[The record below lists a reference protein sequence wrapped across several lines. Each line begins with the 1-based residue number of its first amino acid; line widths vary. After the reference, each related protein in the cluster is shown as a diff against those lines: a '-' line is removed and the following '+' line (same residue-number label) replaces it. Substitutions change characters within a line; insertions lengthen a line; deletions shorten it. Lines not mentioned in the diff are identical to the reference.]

1 MTKTFEELGLSAQL
15 TKALPENGFK
25 APFPIQETA
34 IPLILQGKDV
44 VGQAHTGTGKTAA
57 FGLPILQQ
65 IKPGGPVQVLILAP
79 TRELAVQ
86 VTDEINRFAKYIGIR
101 AVTIYGGQSIN
112 LQLDKLRRGVQ
123 IIVATPGRLIDH
135 IKQGSIILDDVR
147 FVVLD
152 EADRMLDMGFIDD
165 IKFILFYVSE
175 DRQTC
180 LFSATMPPEILRL
193 AEEYMRQNKIEHV
206 RLNEEE
212 ITLETIDQSYLVVEE
227 REKFKHLVDFIRRNQ
242 NAKSQTIVFAATK
255 QRADRLAYKLRQEGF
270 SAVTIHGD
278 LSQKQRDNA
287 MHKFK
292 RGTED
297 ILVAT
302 DIAARGIDVQAVGNV
317 INYDVPEDPNVYF
330 HRIGRTARAGGE
342 GNAISLVSND
352 RISDFGRIL
361 AQTKLPIRKLN
372 DELGVIVPV
381 IAQRQPSFG
390 RGGGYRWRGGYGSRS
405 GYRNERGG
413 GERRYGSG
421 DGGGGSGGYRGSRSG
436 YRNERGGGERRY
448 GSGDGGG
455 GSGGYRGSRSQTGYG
470 RDRRRSRYGY
480 SRGYGSSN
488 NNNNY

>member
-15 TKALPENGFK
+15 TRALAENGFK

-65 IKPGGPVQVLILAP
+65 IKPGGSVQVLILAP

-86 VTDEINRFAKYIGIR
+86 VTDEINRFAKYTGIR

-123 IIVATPGRLIDH
+123 IVVATPGRLIDH
-135 IKQGSIILDDVR
+135 IKQGSIILDDVK

-165 IKFILFYVSE
+165 IKFILFYVNE

-193 AEEYMRQNKIEHV
+193 ADEYMRPNKIEHV

-212 ITLETIDQSYLVVEE
+212 ITLETIVQSYLVVEE
-227 REKFKHLVDFIRRNQ
+227 REKFKHLMDFIRDNHK
-242 NAKSQTIVFAATK
+242 AKSQTIVFAATK
-255 QRADRLAYKLRQEGF
+255 QRADRIAYKLRQEGF
-270 SAVTIHGD
+270 NAVTIHGD

-292 RGTED
+292 RGAED

-302 DIAARGIDVQAVGNV
+302 DIAARGIDVPSVGNV

-330 HRIGRTARAGGE
+330 HRFGRTARAGGE
-342 GNAISLVSND
+342 GKAISLVSND
-352 RISDFGRIL
+352 RVSDFERIL

-381 IAQRQPSFG
+381 IAQRQASYG
-390 RGGGYRWRGGYGSRS
+390 RSGGYRRHSGYGSRSGGGYGSRS
-405 GYRNERGG
+405 G
-413 GERRYGSG
+413 
-421 DGGGGSGGYRGSRSG
+421 GGYGSRSG
-436 YRNERGGGERRY
+436 GGYGSRSGGGYGNEHRVQRRY
-448 GSGDGGG
+448 DNNGNGGESGSDG
-455 GSGGYRGSRSQTGYG
+455 SQRSQTGYG

-480 SRGYGSSN
+480 SSGSNGY
-488 NNNNY
+488 

>member
-1 MTKTFEELGLSAQL
+1 MAKTFEQLGLSAQL
-15 TKALPENGFK
+15 TKALSENRFT

-65 IKPGGPVQVLILAP
+65 IKAGGSVQVLILAP

-86 VTDEINRFAKYIGIR
+86 VTDEINRFAKYTGIK

-123 IIVATPGRLIDH
+123 IVVATPGRLIDH

-165 IKFILFYVSE
+165 IKFILFYVND

-193 AEEYMRQNKIEHV
+193 AEEYMRPNKTEHI

-227 REKFKHLVDFIRRNQ
+227 REKFRHLMDFIRTNQ
-242 NAKSQTIVFAATK
+242 KAKSQTIVFAATK
-255 QRADRLAYKLRQEGF
+255 QRADRIAYKLRQEGF
-270 SAVTIHGD
+270 NAVTIHGD
-278 LSQKQRDNA
+278 LSQKQRDHA

-292 RGTED
+292 RGIED

-302 DIAARGIDVQAVGNV
+302 DIAARGIDVPSIGNV

-342 GNAISLVSND
+342 GKAISLVSND
-352 RISDFGRIL
+352 RISDFERIL
-361 AQTKLPIRKLN
+361 AQTKLPLRKLN
-372 DELGVIVPV
+372 DELGVVVPV
-381 IAQRQPSFG
+381 IAQHQASFG
-390 RGGGYRWRGGYGSRS
+390 RGGGYRWRSGSRSGGGYGSRS
-405 GYRNERGG
+405 GGYRNEHEGQRH
-413 GERRYGSG
+413 YGSG
-421 DGGGGSGGYRGSRSG
+421 DGGGG
-436 YRNERGGGERRY
+436 
-448 GSGDGGG
+448 
-455 GSGGYRGSRSQTGYG
+455 GSGGYSRSSSNSGYG
-470 RDRRRSRYGY
+470 RDRRRSRYGSSDGY
-480 SRGYGSSN
+480 RGGSSSNSN
-488 NNNNY
+488 NNY

>member
-15 TKALPENGFK
+15 TKALTENGFK
-25 APFPIQETA
+25 TPFPIQETA

-86 VTDEINRFAKYIGIR
+86 VTDEINRFAKYTGIK

-165 IKFILFYVSE
+165 IKFILFYVNE

-193 AEEYMRQNKIEHV
+193 ADEYMRQNKIEHV

-227 REKFKHLVDFIRRNQ
+227 REKFKHLMDFIRRNQ

-278 LSQKQRDNA
+278 LSQKQRDYA

-292 RGTED
+292 KGAED

-302 DIAARGIDVQAVGNV
+302 DIAARGIDVPAIGNV
-317 INYDVPEDPNVYF
+317 INYDVPEDPNLYF

-342 GNAISLVSND
+342 GKAISLVSND
-352 RISDFGRIL
+352 RVSDFGRIL

-381 IAQRQPSFG
+381 IAQRQASFG
-390 RGGGYRWRGGYGSRS
+390 RSGGYRPRGGYGSRN
-405 GYRNERGG
+405 GYRNDYGG
-413 GERRYGSG
+413 QRRYGRG
-421 DGGGGSGGYRGSRSG
+421 DGGGGSGGYGRSRT
-436 YRNERGGGERRY
+436 RP
-448 GSGDGGG
+448 
-455 GSGGYRGSRSQTGYG
+455 GYG

-480 SRGYGSSN
+480 NGSSSN

>member
-1 MTKTFEELGLSAQL
+1 MAKTFEELGLSAQL
-15 TKALPENGFK
+15 TKALAENGFK

-65 IKPGGPVQVLILAP
+65 IKPGGSVQVLILAP

-86 VTDEINRFAKYIGIR
+86 VTDEINRFAKYTGIK

-165 IKFILFYVSE
+165 IKFILFYVNE

-193 AEEYMRQNKIEHV
+193 ADEYMRPNKIEHI

-212 ITLETIDQSYLVVEE
+212 ITLETIEQSYLVVEE
-227 REKFKHLVDFIRRNQ
+227 REKFKHLMDFIRANQ
-242 NAKSQTIVFAATK
+242 KAKSQTIVFAATK
-255 QRADRLAYKLRQEGF
+255 QRADRIAYKLRQEGF
-270 SAVTIHGD
+270 NAVTIHGD

-302 DIAARGIDVQAVGNV
+302 DIAARGIDVPSVGNV
-317 INYDVPEDPNVYF
+317 INHDVPEDPNVYF
-330 HRIGRTARAGGE
+330 HRIGRTARAGAE
-342 GNAISLVSND
+342 GKAISLVSND
-352 RISDFGRIL
+352 RISDFERIL

-381 IAQRQPSFG
+381 IAQRQASYG
-390 RGGGYRWRGGYGSRS
+390 RGGGYRWRSGRSGGGYGGRS
-405 GYRNERGG
+405 GGGYGGRSGGGYRNEHGG
-413 GERRYGSG
+413 QRRYGSD
-421 DGGGGSGGYRGSRSG
+421 DGGGGSGGYRDSRS
-436 YRNERGGGERRY
+436 NA
-448 GSGDGGG
+448 
-455 GSGGYRGSRSQTGYG
+455 GYG
-470 RDRRRSRYGY
+470 RDRRRSRYG
-480 SRGYGSSN
+480 SSDANSGSSN
-488 NNNNY
+488 NY

>member
-1 MTKTFEELGLSAQL
+1 MAKTFEELGLSAQL
-15 TKALPENGFK
+15 TKALAENEFK
-25 APFPIQETA
+25 TPFPIQETA

-65 IKPGGPVQVLILAP
+65 IKPGGPVQVLILVP

-86 VTDEINRFAKYIGIR
+86 VTDEINRFAKYTGIKS
-101 AVTIYGGQSIN
+101 VTIYGGQSIN

-165 IKFILFYVSE
+165 IKFILFYVNE

-193 AEEYMRQNKIEHV
+193 ADEYMRQNKIEHV

-227 REKFKHLVDFIRRNQ
+227 REKFRHLMDFIRRNQ
-242 NAKSQTIVFAATK
+242 NSKSQTIVFAATK
-255 QRADRLAYKLRQEGF
+255 QRADRVAYKLRQEGF
-270 SAVTIHGD
+270 NAVTIHGD
-278 LSQKQRDNA
+278 LSQKQRDYA

-302 DIAARGIDVQAVGNV
+302 DIAARGIDVPAIGNV
-317 INYDVPEDPNVYF
+317 INYDVPDDPNVYF

-342 GNAISLVSND
+342 GKAISLVSND

-361 AQTKLPIRKLN
+361 AQTKFPIRKLN
-372 DELGVIVPV
+372 DELGIVVPV
-381 IAQRQPSFG
+381 IAQRQASFG
-390 RGGGYRWRGGYGSRS
+390 RGGGGGYRWRGGYGSRN
-405 GYRNERGG
+405 GYRNERSGG
-413 GERRYGSG
+413 GQRRYGSG
-421 DGGGGSGGYRGSRSG
+421 DGGRSSGGYRRSG
-436 YRNERGGGERRY
+436 
-448 GSGDGGG
+448 
-455 GSGGYRGSRSQTGYG
+455 SQTGYG

-480 SRGYGSSN
+480 SRGYGGSN
-488 NNNNY
+488 NYY

>member
-1 MTKTFEELGLSAQL
+1 VAFVDIKEKYTKVKWKMTKTFEELGLSAQL
-15 TKALPENGFK
+15 TKALTENGFK

-86 VTDEINRFAKYIGIR
+86 VTDEINRFAKYTGIKT
-101 AVTIYGGQSIN
+101 VTIYGGQSIN

-165 IKFILFYVSE
+165 IKFILFYVNE

-193 AEEYMRQNKIEHV
+193 ADEYMRQNKIEQV

-227 REKFKHLVDFIRRNQ
+227 REKFKHLTDFIRRNQ

-292 RGTED
+292 RGAED

-302 DIAARGIDVQAVGNV
+302 DIAARGIDVPAIGNV
-317 INYDVPEDPNVYF
+317 INYDVPEDPNIYF
-330 HRIGRTARAGGE
+330 HRIGRTARAWGVGK
-342 GNAISLVSND
+342 AISLVSND
-352 RISDFGRIL
+352 WVSDFERIL

-372 DELGVIVPV
+372 DELGIVVPV
-381 IAQRQPSFG
+381 IAQRQASFG
-390 RGGGYRWRGGYGSRS
+390 RSGGYRWRGGYGSRN
-405 GYRNERGG
+405 GYRNERGDG
-413 GERRYGSG
+413 GQRRYGSG
-421 DGGGGSGGYRGSRSG
+421 GSRGGY
-436 YRNERGGGERRY
+436 
-448 GSGDGGG
+448 
-455 GSGGYRGSRSQTGYG
+455 GGYGHSRSQTGGYG

-480 SRGYGSSN
+480 SSSSSN
-488 NNNNY
+488 NYNY

>member
-1 MTKTFEELGLSAQL
+1 VAFVDIKEKYTKVKWKMTKTFEELGLSAQL
-15 TKALPENGFK
+15 TKALTENGFK

-86 VTDEINRFAKYIGIR
+86 VTDEINRFAKYTGIKS
-101 AVTIYGGQSIN
+101 VTIYGGQSIN

-123 IIVATPGRLIDH
+123 IVVATPGRLIDH

-165 IKFILFYVSE
+165 IKFILFYVNE
-175 DRQTC
+175 DRQTY

-193 AEEYMRQNKIEHV
+193 ADEYMRQNKIEHV

-227 REKFKHLVDFIRRNQ
+227 REKFKHLTDFIRRNQ

-287 MHKFK
+287 MHRFK
-292 RGTED
+292 RGAED

-302 DIAARGIDVQAVGNV
+302 DIAARGIDVPAIGNV
-317 INYDVPEDPNVYF
+317 INYDVPEDPNIYF
-330 HRIGRTARAGGE
+330 HRIGRTARAWGE

-352 RISDFGRIL
+352 RVSDFERIL

-372 DELGVIVPV
+372 DELGIVVPV
-381 IAQRQPSFG
+381 IAQRQASFG
-390 RGGGYRWRGGYGSRS
+390 RSGGYRWRGGYGSRN
-405 GYRNERGG
+405 GYRNERNGG
-413 GERRYGSG
+413 GGQRRYGSG
-421 DGGGGSGGYRGSRSG
+421 GGRGGY
-436 YRNERGGGERRY
+436 
-448 GSGDGGG
+448 
-455 GSGGYRGSRSQTGYG
+455 GGYGHSRSQTGYG

-480 SRGYGSSN
+480 SGSSSSN
-488 NNNNY
+488 NY

>member
-15 TKALPENGFK
+15 TKALAENGFK
-25 APFPIQETA
+25 APFPIQEIA

-86 VTDEINRFAKYIGIR
+86 VTDEITRLAKYTGIR
-101 AVTIYGGQSIN
+101 AATIYGGQSIN

-135 IKQGSIILDDVR
+135 IKQGSIILDEVK

-165 IKFILFYVSE
+165 IKFILFYVNE
-175 DRQTC
+175 DRHTC

-193 AEEYMRQNKIEHV
+193 ADEYMRQNKIEHV

-227 REKFKHLVDFIRRNQ
+227 REKFKHLVDFIKSNQ
-242 NAKSQTIVFAATK
+242 KANSQTIVFAATK

-278 LSQKQRDNA
+278 LSQKQRDYA

-292 RGTED
+292 KGAED

-302 DIAARGIDVQAVGNV
+302 DIAARGIDVPAIGNV
-317 INYDVPEDPNVYF
+317 INYDVSEDPNLYF

-342 GNAISLVSND
+342 GKAISLVSND
-352 RISDFGRIL
+352 RISDFERIL

-372 DELGVIVPV
+372 DELGVVVPV
-381 IAQRQPSFG
+381 IAQRQASFG
-390 RGGGYRWRGGYGSRS
+390 RGGGGYRWRGGYGGRS
-405 GYRNERGG
+405 NYRNDGG
-413 GERRYGSG
+413 DGRRYGSG
-421 DGGGGSGGYRGSRSG
+421 GEGGRGYSGYRGN
-436 YRNERGGGERRY
+436 RNH
-448 GSGDGGG
+448 S
-455 GSGGYRGSRSQTGYG
+455 GYG

-480 SRGYGSSN
+480 SRGYGGSN
-488 NNNNY
+488 Y

>member
-15 TKALPENGFK
+15 TKALTENGFK

-34 IPLILQGKDV
+34 IPLILHGKDV

-86 VTDEINRFAKYIGIR
+86 VTDEIIRFAKYTGIR
-101 AVTIYGGQSIN
+101 AATIYGGQSIN

-165 IKFILFYVSE
+165 IKFILFYVNE

-227 REKFKHLVDFIRRNQ
+227 REKFKHLMDFIRRNQ

-255 QRADRLAYKLRQEGF
+255 QRADRIAYKLRQEGF

-292 RGTED
+292 RGAED

-302 DIAARGIDVQAVGNV
+302 DIAARGIDVPAIGNV
-317 INYDVPEDPNVYF
+317 INYDVPEDPNLYF

-342 GNAISLVSND
+342 GKAISLVSND
-352 RISDFGRIL
+352 RISDFERIL

-372 DELGVIVPV
+372 DELGVVVPV
-381 IAQRQPSFG
+381 IAQRQASFG
-390 RGGGYRWRGGYGSRS
+390 RGGGYRWRGGYGNRS
-405 GYRNERGG
+405 SYRNERGG
-413 GERRYGSG
+413 GERRYG
-421 DGGGGSGGYRGSRSG
+421 GGGGSS
-436 YRNERGGGERRY
+436 
-448 GSGDGGG
+448 
-455 GSGGYRGSRSQTGYG
+455 GYRGSRSQSGYG
-470 RDRRRSRYGY
+470 RDRRSSRYGNN
-480 SRGYGSSN
+480 RGYGGGSNNSN
-488 NNNNY
+488 NNY

>member
-15 TKALPENGFK
+15 TKALTENGFK

-86 VTDEINRFAKYIGIR
+86 VTDEIIRFAKYTGIR
-101 AVTIYGGQSIN
+101 AATIYGGQSIN

-165 IKFILFYVSE
+165 IKFILFYVNE

-227 REKFKHLVDFIRRNQ
+227 REKFKHLMDFIRRNQ

-255 QRADRLAYKLRQEGF
+255 QRADRIAYKLRQEGF

-292 RGTED
+292 RGAED

-302 DIAARGIDVQAVGNV
+302 DIAARGIDVPAIGNV
-317 INYDVPEDPNVYF
+317 INYDVPEDPNLYF

-342 GNAISLVSND
+342 GKAISLVSND
-352 RISDFGRIL
+352 RISDFERIL

-372 DELGVIVPV
+372 DELGVVVPV
-381 IAQRQPSFG
+381 IAQRQASFG

-421 DGGGGSGGYRGSRSG
+421 GGGGSS
-436 YRNERGGGERRY
+436 
-448 GSGDGGG
+448 
-455 GSGGYRGSRSQTGYG
+455 GYRGSRSQSGYG
-470 RDRRRSRYGY
+470 RDRRRSRYGN
-480 SRGYGSSN
+480 SHGYGGKQQQQQQLLAGTLFLKPAGSLFFDVFWRRHFRWVN
-488 NNNNY
+488 

>member
-1 MTKTFEELGLSAQL
+1 VAFVNIKEKYIQSEKEMTKTFEELGLSAQL
-15 TKALPENGFK
+15 TKALTENGFK
-25 APFPIQETA
+25 VPFPIQETA

-65 IKPGGPVQVLILAP
+65 IKSGGPVQVLILAP

-86 VTDEINRFAKYIGIR
+86 VTDEINRFAKYTGIK
-101 AVTIYGGQSIN
+101 AVTIYGGQSMN

-123 IIVATPGRLIDH
+123 IVVATPGRLIDH

-165 IKFILFYVSE
+165 IKFILFYVNE

-193 AEEYMRQNKIEHV
+193 ADEYMRQNKIEHV

-227 REKFKHLVDFIRRNQ
+227 REKFKHLMDFIRRNQ

-302 DIAARGIDVQAVGNV
+302 DIAARGIDVPAIGNV

-342 GNAISLVSND
+342 GKAISLVSND
-352 RISDFGRIL
+352 RISDFERIL

-372 DELGVIVPV
+372 DELGIVVPV
-381 IAQRQPSFG
+381 IAQRQASFG

-405 GYRNERGG
+405 GYRNEHAGG

-421 DGGGGSGGYRGSRSG
+421 NSGRGYSG
-436 YRNERGGGERRY
+436 YRHSRG
-448 GSGDGGG
+448 
-455 GSGGYRGSRSQTGYG
+455 QTGYG

-480 SRGYGSSN
+480 SRGYGGSN
-488 NNNNY
+488 NNYYY

>member
-1 MTKTFEELGLSAQL
+1 MTFHIFRGFCGYKRKIYTKSEWKMAKTFEELGLSAQL
-15 TKALPENGFK
+15 TKALAENEFK
-25 APFPIQETA
+25 TPFPIQETA

-86 VTDEINRFAKYIGIR
+86 VTDEINRFAKYTGIKS
-101 AVTIYGGQSIN
+101 VTIYGGQSIN

-165 IKFILFYVSE
+165 IKFILFYVNE

-193 AEEYMRQNKIEHV
+193 ADEYMRQNKIEHV

-227 REKFKHLVDFIRRNQ
+227 REKFRHLMDFIRRNQ
-242 NAKSQTIVFAATK
+242 NSKSQTIVFAATK
-255 QRADRLAYKLRQEGF
+255 QRADRVAYKLRQEGF
-270 SAVTIHGD
+270 NAVTIHGD
-278 LSQKQRDNA
+278 LSQKQRDYA

-302 DIAARGIDVQAVGNV
+302 DIAARGIDVPAIGNV
-317 INYDVPEDPNVYF
+317 INYDVPDDPNVYF

-342 GNAISLVSND
+342 GKAISLVSND
-352 RISDFGRIL
+352 RVSDFGRIL
-361 AQTKLPIRKLN
+361 AKTKLPIRKLN

-381 IAQRQPSFG
+381 IAQRQASFG
-390 RGGGYRWRGGYGSRS
+390 RSGGYRPRGGYGSRN
-405 GYRNERGG
+405 GYHNEYGG
-413 GERRYGSG
+413 GQRRYGRG
-421 DGGGGSGGYRGSRSG
+421 DGGGGSGGYGRSRT
-436 YRNERGGGERRY
+436 RP
-448 GSGDGGG
+448 
-455 GSGGYRGSRSQTGYG
+455 GYG

-480 SRGYGSSN
+480 GRGYGGSN
-488 NNNNY
+488 NYY

>member
-1 MTKTFEELGLSAQL
+1 MAKTFEELGLSAQL
-15 TKALPENGFK
+15 TRALTENEFK

-65 IKPGGPVQVLILAP
+65 IKPGGSVQVLILAP

-86 VTDEINRFAKYIGIR
+86 VTGEINRFAKYTGIK

-112 LQLDKLRRGVQ
+112 VQLDKLRRGVQ
-123 IIVATPGRLIDH
+123 IVVATPGRLIDH

-165 IKFILFYVSE
+165 IKFILFYVNE

-193 AEEYMRQNKIEHV
+193 ADEYMRPNKIEHI

-227 REKFKHLVDFIRRNQ
+227 REKFKHLMDFIRANQ
-242 NAKSQTIVFAATK
+242 KANSQTIVFAATK
-255 QRADRLAYKLRQEGF
+255 QRADRIAYKLRQEGF
-270 SAVTIHGD
+270 NAVTIHGD
-278 LSQKQRDNA
+278 LSQKQRDHA

-292 RGTED
+292 RGAED

-302 DIAARGIDVQAVGNV
+302 DIAARGIDVPSVGNV
-317 INYDVPEDPNVYF
+317 INYDVPEDPNLYF
-330 HRIGRTARAGGE
+330 HRIGRTARAGAE
-342 GNAISLVSND
+342 GKAISLVSND
-352 RISDFGRIL
+352 RVSDFERIL

-381 IAQRQPSFG
+381 IAQHQSSFG
-390 RGGGYRWRGGYGSRS
+390 RSGGGGGRWRGGGSGGGGYGGRS
-405 GYRNERGG
+405 GGYRNERSGG
-413 GERRYGSG
+413 QRSYASG
-421 DGGGGSGGYRGSRSG
+421 DGGGGSGGYRG
-436 YRNERGGGERRY
+436 N
-448 GSGDGGG
+448 
-455 GSGGYRGSRSQTGYG
+455 RSQTGYS
-470 RDRRRSRYGY
+470 RDRRRSRYGSNHGY
-480 SRGYGSSN
+480 SGGSN
-488 NNNNY
+488 NYS

>member
-1 MTKTFEELGLSAQL
+1 VAFVDIKQKIYKVKRKMTKTFEELGLSAQL
-15 TKALPENGFK
+15 TKALAENGFK

-86 VTDEINRFAKYIGIR
+86 VTDEINRFAKYTGIKS
-101 AVTIYGGQSIN
+101 VTIYGGQSIN

-165 IKFILFYVSE
+165 IKFILFYVNE

-193 AEEYMRQNKIEHV
+193 ADEYMRQNKIEHV

-227 REKFKHLVDFIRRNQ
+227 REKFKHLTDFIRRNQ

-278 LSQKQRDNA
+278 LSQKQRDYA

-292 RGTED
+292 KGAED

-302 DIAARGIDVQAVGNV
+302 DIAARGIDVPAIGNV

-330 HRIGRTARAGGE
+330 HRIGRTARALGE
-342 GNAISLVSND
+342 GKAISLVSND
-352 RISDFGRIL
+352 RVSDFGRIL
-361 AQTKLPIRKLN
+361 AKTKLPIRKLN
-372 DELGVIVPV
+372 DELGIVVPV
-381 IAQRQPSFG
+381 IAQRQASFG
-390 RGGGYRWRGGYGSRS
+390 RSGGYRPRGGYGSRN
-405 GYRNERGG
+405 GYRNEYGG
-413 GERRYGSG
+413 GQRRYGRG
-421 DGGGGSGGYRGSRSG
+421 DGGGGSGGYGRSRT
-436 YRNERGGGERRY
+436 RP
-448 GSGDGGG
+448 
-455 GSGGYRGSRSQTGYG
+455 GYG

-480 SRGYGSSN
+480 SGSSN
-488 NNNNY
+488 NNNY

>member
-15 TKALPENGFK
+15 TKALAENGFK
-25 APFPIQETA
+25 EPFPIQETA

-86 VTDEINRFAKYIGIR
+86 VTDEINRFAKYTGIKS
-101 AVTIYGGQSIN
+101 VTIYGGQSIN
-112 LQLDKLRRGVQ
+112 LQHDKLRRGVQ

-165 IKFILFYVSE
+165 IKFILFYVNE

-193 AEEYMRQNKIEHV
+193 ADEYMRQNKIEHV

-227 REKFKHLVDFIRRNQ
+227 REKFKHLTDFIRRNQ

-278 LSQKQRDNA
+278 LSQKQRDYA

-292 RGTED
+292 KGTED

-302 DIAARGIDVQAVGNV
+302 DIAARGIDVPAIGNV

-342 GNAISLVSND
+342 GKAISLVSND

-372 DELGVIVPV
+372 DELGIVVPV
-381 IAQRQPSFG
+381 IAQRQASFG

-405 GYRNERGG
+405 GYRNEYGG
-413 GERRYGSG
+413 GQRRYGRG
-421 DGGGGSGGYRGSRSG
+421 DGGGGSGGYRRSRT
-436 YRNERGGGERRY
+436 
-448 GSGDGGG
+448 
-455 GSGGYRGSRSQTGYG
+455 QTGYG

-480 SRGYGSSN
+480 SGGSSN
-488 NNNNY
+488 NNY

>member
-15 TKALPENGFK
+15 TKALTENGFK

-34 IPLILQGKDV
+34 IPLILHGKDV

-86 VTDEINRFAKYIGIR
+86 VTDEIIRFAKYTGIR
-101 AVTIYGGQSIN
+101 AATIYGGQSIN

-165 IKFILFYVSE
+165 IKFILFYVNE

-227 REKFKHLVDFIRRNQ
+227 REKFKHLMDFIRRNQ

-255 QRADRLAYKLRQEGF
+255 QRADRIAYKLRQEGF

-292 RGTED
+292 RGAED

-302 DIAARGIDVQAVGNV
+302 DIAARGIDVPAIGNV
-317 INYDVPEDPNVYF
+317 INYDVPDDPNLYF

-342 GNAISLVSND
+342 GKAISLVSND
-352 RISDFGRIL
+352 RISDFERIL

-372 DELGVIVPV
+372 DELGVVVPV
-381 IAQRQPSFG
+381 IAQRQASFG

-421 DGGGGSGGYRGSRSG
+421 GGGSSGYRGNNRSQ
-436 YRNERGGGERRY
+436 
-448 GSGDGGG
+448 
-455 GSGGYRGSRSQTGYG
+455 SGGGYG
-470 RDRRRSRYGY
+470 RDRRRSRYGN
-480 SRGYGSSN
+480 SRGYGGGY
-488 NNNNY
+488 NNNY